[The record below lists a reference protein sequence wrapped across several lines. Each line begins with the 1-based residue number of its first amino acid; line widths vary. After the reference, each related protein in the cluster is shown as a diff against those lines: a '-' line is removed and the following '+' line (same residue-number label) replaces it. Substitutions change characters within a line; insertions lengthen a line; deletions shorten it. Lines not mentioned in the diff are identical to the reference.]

1 MKKILVI
8 TIVLAITAALF
19 VGCTQPAAQPP
30 VTTPPTE
37 NIEPTKLP
45 SAKIAG
51 EAEDAQGKFIKIIDN
66 DSVKFA
72 EIELNP
78 EDTVSYGVADV
89 LDQLEGIK
97 DGDTVKFSYKTND
110 LGQLVITKIEK
121 AQ

>member
-19 VGCTQPAAQPP
+19 VGCTQPAAQPEA
-30 VTTPPTE
+30 PPTG

-51 EAEDAQGKFIKIIDN
+51 EAEDVQGKFIKIIDN
-66 DSVKFA
+66 DGVQFA

-78 EDTVSYGVADV
+78 EDTVAYGAADV
-89 LDQLEGIK
+89 VNQLVGIK
-97 DGDTVKFSYKTND
+97 EGDTVKFSYKTND
-110 LGQLVITKIEK
+110 SGQLVITKIEK
-121 AQ
+121 VQ